1 MYRTLMLGIAVAGLA
16 LAGCG
21 SDGGGDG
28 ASGDLGGPQAAAAAA
43 TIESASSSG
52 LQLDEACVNDLAA
65 QLSDED
71 AEAIVSGGDD
81 AEISAEGQALGG
93 ELLGCADADALVD
106 AIIAGINESGQEIDE
121 DCARAELADEDV
133 AEVVAAIQGGDMPP
147 DLVAALVEC
156 IDVGG

>member
-1 MYRTLMLGIAVAGLA
+1 MYRTLMIGVSVVGLA

-21 SDGGGDG
+21 SDGDSGGGLD
-28 ASGDLGGPQAAAAAA
+28 GPQAAAAAA

-71 AEAIVSGGDD
+71 AEAIASGADD
-81 AEISAEGQALGG
+81 VEISEGGQALGA
-93 ELLGCADADALVD
+93 ELLGCADPDALVD
-106 AIIAGINESGQEIDE
+106 AFIASINESGQEIDE
-121 DCARAELADEDV
+121 DCARDVLEGVDIPEL
-133 AEVVAAIQGGDMPP
+133 VAATQGGDLPS

-156 IDVGG
+156 ADVGS